1 MRGAMTATFSCP
13 SRPRLFVAGLLIF
26 LATACL
32 NFNLRPPLE
41 KAEWGLRKRLVVQ
54 GFRSM
59 RLGHP
64 DLAGRA
70 FQLATTPGALIETA
84 RLSTPRIQI
93 CNSGKLLAVE
103 GLCRSLEYSQDYK
116 GEARLLGRL
125 NKIYRLAKAD
135 YRRAQVLSMQS
146 DCEELRGNSCRADFF
161 RQKAVEQCRSLLT
174 RQKGDSIGASTLLS
188 YLYLKEGKMQE
199 AEAVLADQLAL
210 SLSIDSVNR
219 SWEICD
225 ATWILAD
232 RLRTQGA
239 EYTAKRIFYLLE
251 ARGKTLDFSTKFM
264 LLRQM
269 QNTYV
274 MNGNNKAA
282 EDTALIIAREIEAHR
297 ASGK

>member
-64 DLAGRA
+64 DLAERA
-70 FQLATTPGALIETA
+70 FNLATTPGSLVEA
-84 RLSTPRIQI
+84 PRQDT
-93 CNSGKLLAVE
+93 SEFYWGYKLKAVE
-103 GLCRSLEYSQDYK
+103 GLCHSLEYSQDYK
-116 GEARLLGRL
+116 GEARLLSRL
-125 NKIYRLAKAD
+125 NKIYRVANID
-135 YRRAQVLSMQS
+135 YSRAQVTYWQFQ
-146 DCEELRGNSCRADFF
+146 CEELRGHTCQAALF
-161 RQKAVEQCRSLLT
+161 RQKAKEQCRSLLAI
-174 RQKGDSIGASTLLS
+174 QKGDSIGASILLS
-188 YLYLKEGKMQE
+188 QIYLNEGRLQE
-199 AEAVLADQLAL
+199 AEAVLADQLAQ
-210 SLSIDSVNR
+210 SLSNNSRYRRFDIY
-219 SWEICD
+219 D
-225 ATWILAD
+225 ATSILVD

-269 QNTYV
+269 QNAYM

>member
-1 MRGAMTATFSCP
+1 MTATFSCP

-84 RLSTPRIQI
+84 RLSNPRIQI
-93 CNSGKLLAVE
+93 YNSDKLLAVE
-103 GLCRSLEYSQDYK
+103 GLCHSLEYSQDYK

-135 YRRAQVLSMQS
+135 YRQAHVLNWQS
-146 DCEELRGNSCRADFF
+146 RCEELRGNSCRADFF
-161 RQKAVEQCRSLLT
+161 RQKAIEHFRSVLT
-174 RQKGDSIGASTLLS
+174 RRKGDSIGASTVLS
-188 YLYLKEGKMQE
+188 QLYIKEGRLQE
-199 AEAVLADQLAL
+199 AEGVLIEQLVS
-210 SLSIDSVNR
+210 SLSKEDSCSTFETFQVTINLVY
-219 SWEICD
+219 C
-225 ATWILAD
+225 
-232 RLRTQGA
+232 LRTQGS
-239 EYTAKRIFYLLE
+239 EFTSKRIFSLLE
-251 ARGKTLDFSTKFM
+251 ARGKTPDFSTRFM

>member
-1 MRGAMTATFSCP
+1 MTATFSCP

-70 FQLATTPGALIETA
+70 FRLATTPGALVETA
-84 RLSTPRIQI
+84 RFSQEDSPVYLW
-93 CNSGKLLAVE
+93 GKMLAVE
-103 GLCRSLEYSQDYK
+103 KLCHSLRSSKDYK
-116 GEARLLGRL
+116 GEARLLSRL
-125 NKIYRLAKAD
+125 NKIYRLANID
-135 YRRAQVLSMQS
+135 YSRAQVTYWQFQ
-146 DCEELRGNSCRADFF
+146 CEELRGNSCRADFF
-161 RQKAVEQCRSLLT
+161 RQKAKEQCRSLLAS
-174 RQKGDSIGASTLLS
+174 QKGDSIGASILLS
-188 YLYLKEGKMQE
+188 QIYLNEGRLQE
-199 AEAVLADQLAL
+199 AEAVLADQLAQ
-210 SLSIDSVNR
+210 SLSNNSRYRRFDIY
-219 SWEICD
+219 D
-225 ATWILAD
+225 ATSILVD
-232 RLRTQGA
+232 RLRTQGT
-239 EYTAKRIFYLLE
+239 EFTAKRIFSLLE
-251 ARGKTLDFSTKFM
+251 ARGKTPDFSTKFM

-269 QNTYV
+269 QSAYM